1 MIPMTPAVTRF
12 VSNVVGARSLFGL
25 AVSACLLLGYS
36 QAIAEDLLTG
46 TFNVTL
52 EGPADVS
59 LDIGLLEIES
69 DAHEFEPDETLF
81 TNHFLSM
88 RPFRCFNQD
97 KVMWCHLPYPYEK
110 PTEVTSADMRSVEYD
125 LLFIHRSA
133 NDYGID
139 AWNGL
144 YFKVDGA
151 QSDMAAGELVGEL
164 REVDLNILA
173 SPPENGIVW
182 PITEEDLHVDESD
195 RHVFNKVRLSR
206 H

>member
-1 MIPMTPAVTRF
+1 MINTRAVDVIRIAGF
-12 VSNVVGARSLFGL
+12 
-25 AVSACLLLGYS
+25 AVSALLLPVS
-36 QAIAEDLLTG
+36 TG
-46 TFNVTL
+46 AATDTVTGAFTVTL
-52 EGPADVS
+52 ESTDGTE
-59 LDIGLLEIES
+59 LKIGQLEIDE
-69 DAHEFEPDETLF
+69 DAREFEPDENLF

-88 RPFRCFNQD
+88 RPFRCFNHD

-110 PTEVTSADMRSVEYD
+110 PVEVSGSDLRSVEYD

-144 YFKVDGA
+144 YFKMLPDSLNRTDGGA
-151 QSDMAAGELVGEL
+151 ELVGEL

-195 RHVFNKVRLSR
+195 RHVFSRVRLSQKGLE
-206 H
+206 